1 MILADTSIW
10 IDHLRRSETLLE
22 QLLQSRRILLHPFV
36 IGELAMGNLPNRD
49 LTLRDLRKLPQ
60 AAAASHT
67 ELLLFINQNRLFG
80 LGMGYVDAH
89 LLAAVR
95 LTPGATLWT
104 RDKSLHAAAEKLGL
118 AASPP
123 GFGLH

>member
-10 IDHLRRSETLLE
+10 VDHLRRSEAMLE
-22 QLLQSRRILLHPFV
+22 ELLQARRILLHPFI
-36 IGELAMGNLPNRD
+36 IGELAMGNLPKRD
-49 LTLRDLRKLPQ
+49 LTIRDLRKLPQ

-95 LTPGATLWT
+95 LTHGASLWT
-104 RDKSLHAAAEKLGL
+104 RDKRLRGAAEKLGI
-118 AASPP
+118 ASGSPRAT
-123 GFGLH
+123 LH

>member
-22 QLLQSRRILLHPFV
+22 QLLHARRILLHPFV
-36 IGELAMGNLPNRD
+36 IGELAMGNLPKRD

-60 AAAASHT
+60 ATTASHT
-67 ELLLFINQNRLFG
+67 ELLVFINQNRLFG

-89 LLAAVR
+89 LLATVR
-95 LTPGATLWT
+95 LTPGASLWT
-104 RDKSLHAAAEKLGL
+104 RDKGLHAAAEKLGL
-118 AASPP
+118 AASLP